1 MSKRRSNGEGSI
13 RQRADKTWE
22 GRATING
29 KRTSVYGK
37 TRDEVRKKLTATQ
50 WELDNN
56 IFIDTPSDL
65 TVGGWLHAWLANCS
79 AHLTHSS
86 SYQREQYAKLYIVPY
101 IGNKKLKELCSND
114 VRGLYAILVNRGLA
128 DNTIRNTRNVL
139 RAALNQAVE
148 DEVLKK
154 NVAQKITP
162 PQSKKPQREIK
173 ALSNE
178 EVSRLC
184 DALREDEHGP
194 MIFVDLFTGMRK
206 SELIGLTWDC
216 VDFKNQTI
224 HLYRQL
230 RLLEGTGEYS
240 FTPLK
245 NKKERSIYP
254 PAYVFDVLKS
264 VQKRQLEQRFR
275 CGENWKNKE
284 DFVFTKWDG
293 NHLSHRGAYQAF
305 KRMARK
311 IGIPEAR
318 LHDLRHTYA
327 TLSLQNGVDPKTISQ
342 MLGHATVKFTL
353 DVYTHLTN
361 TSAKNAANKMQ
372 DYILENLLG

>member
-1 MSKRRSNGEGSI
+1 MAKRRSNGEGSI

-29 KRTSVYGK
+29 KRMSVYGK
-37 TRDEVRKKLTATQ
+37 TREEVRKKLTSTQ

-56 IFIDTPSDL
+56 IFVDTPSDL
-65 TVGGWLHAWLANCS
+65 TVEGWLHAWLANCS

-86 SYQREQYAKLYIVPY
+86 SYQRKQYARLYIIPY
-101 IGNKKLKELCSND
+101 IGNKKLKDLCPND
-114 VRGLYAILVNRGLA
+114 VRGLYMILVKRGLA

-148 DEVLKK
+148 DEILKK
-154 NVAQKITP
+154 NVAQKIVP
-162 PQSKKPQREIK
+162 PQSVKPPREIK
-173 ALSNE
+173 ALSDD
-178 EVSRLC
+178 EVVRLC
-184 DALREDEHGP
+184 DALRNEEWGT
-194 MIFVDLFTGMRK
+194 MLFVDLFTGMRK

-216 VDFKNQTI
+216 VDFTNQTV

-230 RLLEGTGEYS
+230 KLLEGTGKYA
-240 FTPLK
+240 FTQLK
-245 NKKERSIYP
+245 NKKERTIYP
-254 PAYVFDVLKS
+254 PACVFDVLKS
-264 VQKRQLEQRFR
+264 VQKKQFEWRLR
-275 CGENWKNKE
+275 CGESWKNK
-284 DFVFTKWDG
+284 DNFVFTKWDG
-293 NHLSHRGAYQAF
+293 SHISHRGAYQAF
-305 KRMARK
+305 KRVVKK
-311 IGIPEAR
+311 IGVPEAR

-361 TSAKNAANKMQ
+361 TSAKNAADKMQ
-372 DYILENLLG
+372 NYISENLLG

>member
-206 SELIGLTWDC
+206 SELIGLTGDC
-216 VDFKNQTI
+216 VDF
-224 HLYRQL
+224 
-230 RLLEGTGEYS
+230 
-240 FTPLK
+240 
-245 NKKERSIYP
+245 
-254 PAYVFDVLKS
+254 
-264 VQKRQLEQRFR
+264 
-275 CGENWKNKE
+275 
-284 DFVFTKWDG
+284 
-293 NHLSHRGAYQAF
+293 
-305 KRMARK
+305 
-311 IGIPEAR
+311 
-318 LHDLRHTYA
+318 
-327 TLSLQNGVDPKTISQ
+327 
-342 MLGHATVKFTL
+342 
-353 DVYTHLTN
+353 
-361 TSAKNAANKMQ
+361 
-372 DYILENLLG
+372 